1 MELLSMWVL
10 FSSFI
15 CHIIIIR
22 GYVFIYNSVSSLATC
37 ATILTYGKLYAIFTE
52 RYVFV
57 SSLIIFVV
65 GSIVCATGPS
75 SLAFIL
81 GRAIAGLGNAG
92 ILSGCNM

>member
-1 MELLSMWVL
+1 MEWHSMLVL
-10 FSSFI
+10 FLI
-15 CHIIIIR
+15 PYIIFGIH
-22 GYVFIYNSVSSLATC
+22 VLIYHMVSSLASC
-37 ATILTYGKLYAIFTE
+37 ATILTYGKLYTIFNE

-57 SSLIIFVV
+57 SSLAIFVV
-65 GSIVCATGPS
+65 GSVVCATGPS